1 MNRQRL
7 CPELW
12 QLGDTGPAGA
22 ARTFVF
28 APFGGGSAYAV
39 AEWAG
44 ELVRP
49 GEAAVALQYPGRG
62 PRHLEPNATDLPRLA
77 GQCAAAIHDCCPG
90 PLVLVGH
97 SLGGVLCYEI
107 ALALDDLGADVELL
121 AASAARA
128 PDDQRLDAGTVL
140 AMSRDDWLAEV
151 ASGGHL
157 AVSDAE
163 LADVA
168 DLMIPVLRADYLLL
182 ARYAPAGW
190 RPVRAGLLALG
201 GRDDPWV
208 TPAHLAGWSRWTTG
222 PFGSLMLD
230 GGHFYYRDRLD
241 AFGRAIRERLTP
253 ARNHLAGAERTR

>member
-1 MNRQRL
+1 VNRRRL

-12 QLGDTGPAGA
+12 QLGETEPAA
-22 ARTFVF
+22 AGRTFVF

-44 ELVRP
+44 DLVRP
-49 GEAAVALQYPGRG
+49 GEAAVAVQYPGRG
-62 PRHLEPNATDLPRLA
+62 PRHLEPNATDLPGLA
-77 GQCAAAIHDCCPG
+77 ARCAAAIHAHCPG

-121 AASAARA
+121 AASAARV

-157 AVSDAE
+157 DVSDAE

-182 ARYAPAGW
+182 ARYAPAGR
-190 RPVRAGLLALG
+190 RPIRAGLLALG

-208 TPAHLAGWSRWTTG
+208 TPAQLAGWGRWTTG
-222 PFGSLMLD
+222 AFGSRVFD
-230 GGHFYYRDRLD
+230 GGHFYYRDRLE
-241 AFGRAIRERLTP
+241 AFGRAIRERLAP
-253 ARNHLAGAERTR
+253 ARVTAGAEGTR

>member
-1 MNRQRL
+1 MNRRRL
-7 CPELW
+7 SPALW
-12 QLGDTGPAGA
+12 RLGETDPAGA
-22 ARTFVF
+22 ERTFVF

-49 GEAAVALQYPGRG
+49 GEAAVAVQYPGRG
-62 PRHLEPNATDLPRLA
+62 PRHLEPNATALA
-77 GQCAAAIHDCCPG
+77 ALAAECAAAVHAHCPG

-107 ALALDDLGADVELL
+107 ALALEDLGADVELL
-121 AASAARA
+121 AASAARP
-128 PDDQRLDAGTVL
+128 PDDQRLDARAVL
-140 AMSRDDWLAEV
+140 AMSRDDWISEV
-151 ASGGHL
+151 ASGGHVD
-157 AVSDAE
+157 VSDAE

-182 ARYAPAGW
+182 ARYAPAGR

-208 TPAHLAGWSRWTTG
+208 TSAHLAGWSRWTTG
-222 PFGSLMLD
+222 SFGSRMVD
-230 GGHFYYRDRLD
+230 GGHFYYRDRL
-241 AFGRAIRERLTP
+241 AVFGRSIRERLTP
-253 ARNHLAGAERTR
+253 AHSAAGVEVTS